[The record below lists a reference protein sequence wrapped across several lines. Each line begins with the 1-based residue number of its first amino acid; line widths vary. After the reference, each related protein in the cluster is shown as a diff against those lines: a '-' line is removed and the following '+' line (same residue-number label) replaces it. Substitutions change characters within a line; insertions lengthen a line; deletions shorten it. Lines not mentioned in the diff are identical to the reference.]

1 MIKISI
7 KLDKR
12 RRLNNGKFPLK
23 IKIARKNS
31 ALYIAT
37 GYELHPNEWDS
48 KNEKVKLLTNKNA
61 INLKLSKRI
70 VEITDKVQELQS
82 TGKLR
87 LIPNKKLLAI
97 LTNQDDNN
105 DINEHLFKTQ
115 CEKFIKTKDNQGTI
129 KIYKSTIIT
138 IQNYCNY
145 DDLLLEDIDIEW
157 IDNFVQH
164 LKHQGNK
171 NNTIATKLRCIRA
184 VISFARRRG
193 KTDYDAFLNYSI
205 KTEETVK
212 RALTVE
218 QLRTLLNAKLTKK
231 RAEYRDVFF
240 LVFYLMGINIVDLSK
255 IKEISE
261 GRIFY
266 KRAKTGTQY
275 SIKVE
280 PEALAIIKRYKGDE
294 HLLSMFDDTKNY
306 LYREQSLNRTLKL
319 ICKEI
324 DLPNISVYWARHSF
338 ATIAYQIGIST
349 DVIAECL
356 GHKSAHRITD
366 IYIQKDQ
373 AKVDEANRKVI
384 DYVLYDKR

>member
-1 MIKISI
+1 MVKISI

-12 RRLNNGKFPLK
+12 RKLNNGKFPLK
-23 IKIARKNS
+23 IKIARKNC

-37 GYELHPNEWDS
+37 GYELHANEWDS
-48 KNEKVKLLTNKNA
+48 KNEKVKLLTNRNA
-61 INLKLSKRI
+61 INLKLSKKI
-70 VEITDKVQELQS
+70 VEITDKVQELQNA
-82 TGKLR
+82 GKLR
-87 LIPNKKLLAI
+87 LLPNKKLLSI
-97 LTNQDDNN
+97 LTNQDDSN
-105 DINEHLFKTQ
+105 DIKEHLFKTQ

-129 KIYKSTIIT
+129 NIYNTTINI
-138 IQNYCNY
+138 IRKYCNY
-145 DDLLLEDIDIEW
+145 DDLLLEDIDVEW
-157 IDNFVQH
+157 IDNFVRH

-171 NNTIATKLRCIRA
+171 ENTIATRLRCIRA
-184 VISFARRRG
+184 VVSFAKRRG

-205 KTEETVK
+205 KIEETVK
-212 RALTVE
+212 RSLTVE
-218 QLRTLLNAKLTKK
+218 QLRTLLNVKLTKK

-240 LVFYLMGINIVDLSK
+240 LVFFLMGINMVDLSK

-275 SIKVE
+275 NIKVE

-294 HLLSMFDDTKNY
+294 HLLSMFDGTKNY
-306 LYREQSLNRTLKL
+306 QYRELSLNRTLKL
-319 ICKEI
+319 ICKDI
-324 DLPNISVYWARHSF
+324 NLPSISVYWARHSF
-338 ATIAYQIGIST
+338 ATIAYQIGIPT
-349 DVIAECL
+349 DVIADCL
-356 GHKSAHRITD
+356 GHKSTHRITE